1 MVELDRAAANA
12 AKRAA
17 AERSVALEVLEV
29 DTARGLDALVARR
42 SEFDLVV
49 LDPPRAGARE
59 AIRGIV
65 AIRPSAI
72 AYVSCDPV
80 TLARDLKELVAAGYR
95 LESVQ
100 CFDMFP
106 HTHHVESLAWLART

>member
-1 MVELDRAAANA
+1 MFAHPTFDEL
-12 AKRAA
+12 
-17 AERSVALEVLEV
+17 V
-29 DTARGLDALVARR
+29 TRGDVF
-42 SEFDLVV
+42 ELVV
-49 LDPPRAGARE
+49 LDPPRAGARG

-65 AIRPSAI
+65 AIVPSAI

-106 HTHHVESLAWLART
+106 HTHHVESLAWLTRT